1 MCPVPS
7 AARGLCVAWENHTR
21 QYRCGLG
28 GYLMR
33 YLLSLLLLFTPLA
46 FGQVQQRP
54 SDDEINAIVQ
64 TVAAQRNAAQ
74 DQVATLAGR
83 IATLEKALKD
93 AQAKECKPEPK
104 K

>member
-1 MCPVPS
+1 MKL
-7 AARGLCVAWENHTR
+7 AAYQLGLA
-21 QYRCGLG
+21 
-28 GYLMR
+28 
-33 YLLSLLLLFTPLA
+33 LLLLCSTAQAQQP
-46 FGQVQQRP
+46 QRP

-83 IATLEKALKD
+83 VATLEKALKE